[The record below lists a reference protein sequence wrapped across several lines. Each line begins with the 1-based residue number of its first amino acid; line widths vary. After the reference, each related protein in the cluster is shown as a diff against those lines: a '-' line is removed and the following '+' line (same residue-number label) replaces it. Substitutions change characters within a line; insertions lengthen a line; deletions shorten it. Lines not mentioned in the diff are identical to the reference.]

1 MIIDIIILM
10 LGLSLLLFS
19 ADRMIHYSDIIAK
32 YFRLSPMLVGITIV
46 ALGTSAPE
54 FIITIFAAFNNPPN
68 TDAII
73 GNVIGSNIAN
83 ILLILGFAGLFF
95 NLSLKNISKKDI
107 FYLGIVSFYFISIF
121 FIEERVTTY
130 QLFGFFF
137 LVILYIHYIKNFN
150 SNEIISSNIKF
161 SSRIYVL
168 LFFSFI
174 GLFFGGKIFLD
185 KSLNIFLSLGIS
197 EAIIGISILAIGTS
211 LPELITVGISY
222 IKKKGDI
229 GVGNIIGSN
238 MMNILFVF
246 LPGVLITNLRGY
258 DFVLSSINSN
268 YLLILLFATL
278 AIIIMTYFKIV
289 LSRLIALIFL
299 ISYISYI
306 YWILI

>member
-19 ADRMIHYSDIIAK
+19 ADRMINYSDIIAK

-46 ALGTSAPE
+46 AFGTSAPE
-54 FIITIFAAFNNPPN
+54 FVITIFAAFNNPPN

-130 QLFGFFF
+130 HLFGFFF

-278 AIIIMTYFKIV
+278 AIITMTYFKIV